1 MLPIVC
7 AIALSQSPPM
17 SILFLGNSHTTS
29 NDFTGMVKS
38 LLESDGSGRRVSL
51 LVRSAGFLEDFS
63 RSPEVRREVASRKW
77 KYIVLQGAKQS
88 SSHKYVYSQ
97 AGCIEIA
104 KVAVQSGSRTLLFAE
119 WPRRGWDETNYILG
133 IYGEIAKASGA
144 TIAPLC
150 RCWDVALKK
159 QPKLDLWLGDGNH
172 ASPSGSYLAACGL
185 YFQIAGGAGKPTW
198 GPNFLSPAEAASFR
212 AYARAAIIR
221 G

>member
-1 MLPIVC
+1 MLPILC
-7 AIALSQSPPM
+7 AITLSQTPPLT
-17 SILFLGNSHTTS
+17 ILFLGNSHTVS

-38 LLESDGSGRRVSL
+38 LLESDGSGRRVSFRL
-51 LVRSAGFLEDFS
+51 MTAAFLEDFP
-63 RSPEVRREVASRKW
+63 RIPDARREASSGKW

-88 SSHKYVYSQ
+88 SSHNYVYSQ

-104 KVAVQSGSRTLLFAE
+104 KVAAASGSKTLLFAE
-119 WPRRGWDETNYILG
+119 WPRRGWDETDYILG

-172 ASPSGSYLAACGL
+172 ASAQGSYLAACGL
-185 YFQIAGGAGKPTW
+185 YFQIAGAGGKPTW
-198 GPNFLSPAEAASFR
+198 GPSFLSAADAATFR
-212 AYARAAIIR
+212 GYARAAIVR
-221 G
+221 